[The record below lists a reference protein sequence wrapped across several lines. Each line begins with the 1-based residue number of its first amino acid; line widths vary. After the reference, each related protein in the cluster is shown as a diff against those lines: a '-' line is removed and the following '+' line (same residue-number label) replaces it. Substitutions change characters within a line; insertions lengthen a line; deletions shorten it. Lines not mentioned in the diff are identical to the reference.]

1 MTRAPGVGE
10 GDRPPHAPASILPS
24 VIYLARHGRT
34 PYNDEGRFQ
43 GQGDIPLDALG
54 LQQARELAER
64 AVPYGFAVLW
74 ASPLRR
80 ARQTAEAV
88 AAATG
93 LTIQFDDRL
102 METDTGDWTDR
113 SFADVQAEAPEAF
126 HAWQVGDPSFAF
138 PGGESFQEQG
148 DRVMAAIADI
158 ERQAIAP
165 ALVVCHGV
173 TIRLA
178 LARRRG
184 EPGPGPGPV
193 LNGSLIPLDGGREAA
208 IAPPSATS
216 TDAS

>member
-1 MTRAPGVGE
+1 M
-10 GDRPPHAPASILPS
+10 
-24 VIYLARHGRT
+24 IYLARHGRT

-43 GQGDIPLDALG
+43 GQGDVPLDATG
-54 LQQARELAER
+54 LRQAQELAQR
-64 AVPYGFAVLW
+64 AAGRGFAALW

-93 LTIQFDDRL
+93 LEIRFDPRL

-113 SFADVQAEAPEAF
+113 SFAEVYAEDPDGF
-126 HAWQVGDPSFAF
+126 DAWRRGDPAFAF

-148 DRVMAAIADI
+148 DRVVAALEEV
-158 ERQAIAP
+158 ERGPLP

-173 TIRLA
+173 AIRLA

-184 EPGPGPGPV
+184 EPGPGPNAV
-193 LNGSLIPLDGGREAA
+193 ANGALVPLDGDAPAE
-208 IAPPSATS
+208 APPSATE
-216 TDAS
+216 TAAS

>member
-1 MTRAPGVGE
+1 M
-10 GDRPPHAPASILPS
+10 
-24 VIYLARHGRT
+24 IYLARHGRT

-43 GQGDIPLDALG
+43 GQGDVPLDALG

-93 LTIQFDDRL
+93 LEIQFDDRL
-102 METDTGDWTDR
+102 METHTGDWTDR
-113 SFADVQAEAPEAF
+113 SFAEVQAEDPEAF
-126 HAWQVGDPSFAF
+126 HDWQVGDPSFAF

-158 ERQAIAP
+158 ERGP
-165 ALVVCHGV
+165 EPVLVVCHGI

-193 LNGSLIPLDGGREAA
+193 LNGSLIPIDGEPDSA

>member
-1 MTRAPGVGE
+1 M
-10 GDRPPHAPASILPS
+10 
-24 VIYLARHGRT
+24 IYLARHGRT

-43 GQGDIPLDALG
+43 GQGDVPLDETG
-54 LQQARELAER
+54 LRQAQELAER
-64 AVPYGFAVLW
+64 AATRGFQVLW

-93 LTIQFDDRL
+93 LEIRFDPRL

-113 SFADVQAEAPEAF
+113 TFAEVLAEDPAGFEG
-126 HAWQVGDPSFAF
+126 WKSGDPAFAF

-148 DRVMAAIADI
+148 DRVVAALEEI
-158 ERQAIAP
+158 EQGPQP

-173 TIRLA
+173 AIRLA

-184 EPGPGPGPV
+184 EPGPGPNAV
-193 LNGSLIPLDGGREAA
+193 ANGALVPLDGDAPAEQ
-208 IAPPSATS
+208 PPSATE
-216 TDAS
+216 TPAS